1 MSDYVNHTR
10 REGERQAPSKR
21 AMQLAR
27 HAMEQ
32 LLAGEVERFE
42 LERRGENMVR
52 FTPIRK
58 EQPESA

>member
-10 REGERQAPSKR
+10 REGERQAPSRK

-32 LLAGEVERFE
+32 LLAGEVDEFR
-42 LERRGENMVR
+42 LRKKGDMVNFR
-52 FTPIRK
+52 PMHEGK
-58 EQPESA
+58 PESA